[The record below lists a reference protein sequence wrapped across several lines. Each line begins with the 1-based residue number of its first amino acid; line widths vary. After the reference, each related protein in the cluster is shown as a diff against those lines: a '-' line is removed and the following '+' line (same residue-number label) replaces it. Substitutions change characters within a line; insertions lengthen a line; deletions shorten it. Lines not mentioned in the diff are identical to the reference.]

1 MFCLRYNE
9 KLYILRHSINF
20 KGRLITLDSPLIMG
34 VINVSPDSFYA
45 ESRKTDIDSILNKAE
60 QMLNEGADIIDIGAM
75 SSRPGAEILS
85 ESEELK
91 RIIPAVSA
99 MSKRFPESIISVDTL
114 RSNVAQEVINSGA
127 VCINDIS
134 AGTFD
139 INMMKVAAD
148 NNVPYIMMHMKGL
161 PSDMQ
166 IDPKYDDV
174 VTEILIYFSDRIRRA
189 RDTGIKDIIIDPG
202 FGFGKTIEHNYEIMR
217 RLEVF
222 KIFDIPILVGVSR
235 KSMIWKVLGLNADQ
249 ALNGTTALNMYSLSK
264 GAGILRVH
272 DVKEA
277 KECVAL
283 FKRLL

>member
-1 MFCLRYNE
+1 M
-9 KLYILRHSINF
+9 RHSINF